1 MQIQLKQAE
10 IVVALKDYISKKGID
25 LSGKVVDITF
35 TASRKDAGLMADLS
49 IEDLGIPAFTAE
61 EADHAH
67 ATAAV
72 VSLVKTPAPEVV
84 QSVAA
89 EVALTGDMIPEKVD
103 GSTIVGAVA
112 NTAIVDGVGSAP
124 VVADKP
130 KSLFN

>member
-25 LSGKVVDITF
+25 LSGKTVDIAF
-35 TASRKDAGLMADLS
+35 TASRKDAGLTADLS

-84 QSVAA
+84 Y
-89 EVALTGDMIPEKVD
+89 EVAEEKAKEAVEAEKVD
-103 GSTIVGAVA
+103 SPAAEDAKSDAPAVA
-112 NTAIVDGVGSAP
+112 EPAVE
-124 VVADKP
+124 KP

>member
-25 LSGKVVDITF
+25 LAGKNVDITF

-49 IEDLGIPAFTAE
+49 IDDLGIPAYSAE
-61 EADHAH
+61 EANHAH

-72 VSLVKTPAPEVV
+72 INLVKQNAPVL
-84 QSVAA
+84 QALA
-89 EVALTGDMIPEKVD
+89 EAEKAEKVD
-103 GSTIVGAVA
+103 VSTIVGAVA
-112 NTAIVDGVGSAP
+112 NTAITDDVAATAAP
-124 VVADKP
+124 AAEKP